1 MENVYLRRNTANQVI
16 AGVAS
21 GLAAALK
28 VDPVIVRLAF
38 VVLGLLNGVGVV
50 IYLAM
55 WLIVPRDQSATTV
68 PVDQLKE
75 NVGEMRDAVE
85 DAVQRVRSFF
95 ATV

>member
-1 MENVYLRRNTANQVI
+1 MENVYLRRNTANQVV

-55 WLIVPRDQSATTV
+55 WLIVPRDQSSTTV

-85 DAVQRVRSFF
+85 GAVQRVRSFF

>member
-1 MENVYLRRNTANQVI
+1 MENVYLRRNTANQVV

-38 VVLGLLNGVGVV
+38 VILALLNGVGVV

-55 WLIVPRDQSATTV
+55 WLIVPRDQSSTTV

-85 DAVQRVRSFF
+85 GAVQRVRSFF